1 MGIGGVEVVCVRGM
15 GRSARRLGFWSAD
28 AGGFAQIERGRM
40 TRIRDQSMLVE
51 TARLPHRIADF

>member
-15 GRSARRLGFWSAD
+15 GRSARRRLGFWSAS
-28 AGGFAQIERGRM
+28 GFAQIERGRM